1 VPSAVEFLNVSKS
14 YPIYA
19 APGDRLKELATF
31 NQRRY
36 HHDYWA
42 LRDLSFEVQRGETF
56 CIVGENGCG
65 KSTLLQ
71 ICAGI
76 LQPSSGTVHVHG
88 RVAALLELGAGF
100 NPEFTGRQNVYLNAA
115 ILGLTAKQ
123 IDRKFEEI
131 TEFAEIGEFMDQPV
145 KTFSSGMVVRLAF
158 AVAINVDPEILL
170 VDEAL
175 SVGDVYF
182 RQRCMRKVHEL
193 RSQGVTILFVS
204 HATAEVKSLGDRA
217 LWLDHGK
224 PMALGETDT
233 VVSQYLAA
241 MAAKDA
247 HYCEVDLQHHPPTA
261 LETPFEVIEG
271 IPFVDRR
278 SGDGR
283 AEIIGI
289 SVCDTSGR
297 PLHTVEPDTT
307 VVVRIS
313 ARTKTT
319 LDQPIIGV
327 LFRNQLG
334 VDFAGA
340 NTISEGHPLP
350 PLAPGETCTV
360 DFYVDIPTLYT
371 TSLSFCPAIS
381 NGTLEKFVICDFIEN
396 AVVMEMALPEGPLY
410 GHFRFP
416 CRVQVNSRIG
426 AGAATV

>member
-1 VPSAVEFLNVSKS
+1 MSAAVEFLNVSKT
-14 YPIYA
+14 YPIYG
-19 APGDRLKELATF
+19 APGDRLKELATLHR
-31 NQRRY
+31 RRY

-42 LRDLSFEVQRGETF
+42 LRDLSLTVNRGETF

-76 LQPSSGTVHVHG
+76 LQPSSGTVNVHG

-115 ILGLTAKQ
+115 ILGFTSKQ
-123 IDRKFEEI
+123 IDRKFAEI
-131 TEFAEIGEFMDQPV
+131 AEFAEIGEFMDQPV
-145 KTFSSGMVVRLAF
+145 KTYSSGMVVRLAF
-158 AVAINVDPEILL
+158 AVAIHVDPEILL

-182 RQRCMRKVHEL
+182 RQRCLRKVHEL

-217 LWLDHGK
+217 LWLDHGR
-224 PMALGETDT
+224 PMAIGDTDM
-233 VVSQYLAA
+233 VVSKYLAA

-247 HYCEVDLQHHPPTA
+247 RYFEHDVQLHPPTSSEA
-261 LETPFEVIEG
+261 PAEVIQG
-271 IPFVDRR
+271 IPHIDRR
-278 SGDGR
+278 SGDAR

-289 SVCDTSGR
+289 AVCDMAGR
-297 PLHTVEPDTT
+297 PLSSVSPDST

-313 ARTKTT
+313 ARAKAP

-327 LFRNQLG
+327 VFRNQLG

-340 NTISEGHPLP
+340 NTLSEGRTLA
-350 PLAPGETCTV
+350 PLAPGDTCTV
-360 DFYVDIPTLYT
+360 DFYIDIPTLYL
-371 TSLSFCPAIS
+371 TSLSFCPAVS
-381 NGTLEKFVICDFIEN
+381 NGTLEKYAICDLVEN
-396 AVVMEMALPEGPLY
+396 AVVLEMTPPDGPLY

-416 CRVQVNSRIG
+416 CRVQVNSRL
-426 AGAATV
+426 GAAAL